1 MTYTEEKDIPGI
13 TLFIGLKKAFDTIEW
28 DFINSCLEIFNFV
41 PDNQNW
47 VRILYSATM
56 FPVAL

>member
-28 DFINSCLEIFNFV
+28 DFINSCLEILTIKTGSESCTVQQCF
-41 PDNQNW
+41 Q
-47 VRILYSATM
+47 LHCK
-56 FPVAL
+56 